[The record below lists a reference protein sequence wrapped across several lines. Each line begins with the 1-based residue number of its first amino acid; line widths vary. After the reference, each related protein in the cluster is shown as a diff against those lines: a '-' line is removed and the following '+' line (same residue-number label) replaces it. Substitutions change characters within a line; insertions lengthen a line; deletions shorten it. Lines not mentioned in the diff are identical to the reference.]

1 MTADTAPP
9 GADVAPGPRHSRR
22 AAAPATGQPG
32 RRLRCPPL
40 HRLRVA
46 QPAAGPARRPAGV
59 QPGPSCRL
67 RGGRAPPAARAGV
80 VSPASAQPAPDAEP
94 PLPCERHSGHGV
106 LVIERI
112 LRDRK
117 GLWRQIMEE
126 RELGRLIRQLFT
138 SSVVALAFYGA
149 VLGASASFA
158 QAVSSAVKLPVLFLV
173 TLAICLPTLY
183 LFNLVFG
190 ARLSL
195 VQAIALVLVAVTV
208 ISALSLAFA
217 PVSLFFLVTAPD
229 YSFYKLLNVG
239 ILMLTGVVGLTVLLD
254 GMRSLNRQATAG
266 EARLRRRRWC
276 LASRFRFARRRRRS
290 SRSTWA
296 CCGSG
301 CCCSASSARSS
312 PGRCVRSSATQTRT
326 SRSSAGSRAIST

>member
-1 MTADTAPP
+1 VPP
-9 GADVAPGPRHSRR
+9 A
-22 AAAPATGQPG
+22 
-32 RRLRCPPL
+32 
-40 HRLRVA
+40 VA
-46 QPAAGPARRPAGV
+46 QPAAALPAVVPPAV
-59 QPGPSCRL
+59 AQPATALP
-67 RGGRAPPAARAGV
+67 AVVPPAAGQ
-80 VSPASAQPAPDAEP
+80 PAAAQPVPAAEP
-94 PLPCERHSGHGV
+94 PLPVRAPSGHRV

-217 PVSLFFLVTAPD
+217 PVSLFFLVTAPN
-229 YSFYKLLNVG
+229 YAFYKLLNVG

-266 EARLRRRRWC
+266 EAPPAPPQMVPGQPFPVRPPAQEEQPVNMGLLRIWVLLFGFVGTQLAWTLRPFVGHPDEDFQILRRIEGNFY
-276 LASRFRFARRRRRS
+276 LNILE
-290 SRSTWA
+290 TI
-296 CCGSG
+296 GSW
-301 CCCSASSARSS
+301 
-312 PGRCVRSSATQTRT
+312 
-326 SRSSAGSRAIST
+326 IS